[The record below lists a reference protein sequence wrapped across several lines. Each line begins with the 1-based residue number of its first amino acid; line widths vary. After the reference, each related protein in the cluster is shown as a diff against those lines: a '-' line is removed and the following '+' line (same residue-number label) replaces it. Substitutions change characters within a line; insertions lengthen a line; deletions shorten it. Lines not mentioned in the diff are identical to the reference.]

1 MRAMIAGVHT
11 ISYCNFTGSRF
22 SRTNLCK
29 ATEKLK
35 FVYDA
40 TSRFIRSN
48 FHFFVLSQCCAYVL
62 VGCQH
67 TFHLV
72 RVRKI
77 ACFVLQYLFWSPQ
90 IWLQMDWFPI
100 KNIRLLSPQTRLE
113 IVPCLLKNIQWIPLE
128 SNPTLQ
134 PLAWKPCHLQPQPNI
149 PFSLQPKS
157 QVLNMWKEFYYNH
170 YWQLLLDSNF
180 KWL

>member
-1 MRAMIAGVHT
+1 MRAMIVGVHT

-62 VGCQH
+62 VWCQH

-90 IWLQMDWFPI
+90 IWLQMAWFPI
-100 KNIRLLSPQTRLE
+100 KTSDYYHHKLCWKLSH
-113 IVPCLLKNIQWIPLE
+113 VSLKISNGFHWKAIPHCNHWLG
-128 SNPTLQ
+128 NLVTF
-134 PLAWKPCHLQPQPNI
+134 N
-149 PFSLQPKS
+149 
-157 QVLNMWKEFYYNH
+157 LNQISPSAYNLKVR
-170 YWQLLLDSNF
+170 Y
-180 KWL
+180 